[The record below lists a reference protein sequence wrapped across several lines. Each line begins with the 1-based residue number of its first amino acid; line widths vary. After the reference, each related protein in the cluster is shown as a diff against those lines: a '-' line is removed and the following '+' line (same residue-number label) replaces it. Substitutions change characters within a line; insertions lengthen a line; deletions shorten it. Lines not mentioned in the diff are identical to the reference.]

1 MATLLYRLNNVPED
15 EAEDIR
21 QLLDDKGFDF
31 YETQA
36 GFFGLGVAAIW
47 LVNDQQLP
55 LAKATLDEY
64 HAKRAI
70 EQRQQYETLRANGE
84 IPGFMQS
91 IWQHPIRFI
100 GVLLLIAF
108 VLSLMLIPFW
118 KTIHP

>member
-1 MATLLYRLNNVPED
+1 MATLLFRLNNVPED
-15 EAEDIR
+15 EAEDVR
-21 QLLDDKGFDF
+21 QLLDDKGFAF

-55 LAKATLDEY
+55 LAQAILDEY
-64 HAKRAI
+64 QAKRAI
-70 EQRQQYETLRANGE
+70 EQRQHYETLRASGE
-84 IPGFMQS
+84 IPGFFQS
-91 IWQHPIRFI
+91 ILQHPIRFI

-118 KTIHP
+118 KTMHP

>member
-1 MATLLYRLNNVPED
+1 MATLLFRLNNVPED
-15 EAEDIR
+15 EAEDVR
-21 QLLDDKGFDF
+21 QLLDERGLAF

-47 LVNDQQLP
+47 LVNDDQLP
-55 LAKATLDEY
+55 IAKAILDEY
-64 HAKRAI
+64 QAKRAI
-70 EQRQQYETLRANGE
+70 EQREQYEQQLARGE
-84 IPGFMQS
+84 IPGFFQS

-118 KTIHP
+118 KTLHP